1 MKIIEANEGPKISH
15 TTMGNWLNLGDQIM
29 LNLETM
35 ESSAVIRERVERA
48 RSFQERRL
56 AESGFRYNCS
66 IPGKEIRKYCPLG
79 NEEEDFLKK
88 AFRIMDIS
96 ARAYHRILRVART
109 IADLEGEEQI
119 RARHLQEAIAY
130 RMENIYY

>member
-1 MKIIEANEGPKISH
+1 
-15 TTMGNWLNLGDQIM
+15 
-29 LNLETM
+29 
-35 ESSAVIRERVERA
+35 
-48 RSFQERRL
+48 
-56 AESGFRYNCS
+56 
-66 IPGKEIRKYCPLG
+66 
-79 NEEEDFLKK
+79 
-88 AFRIMDIS
+88 MDIS